1 MIAGIVL
8 AAGASLRFGAQK
20 MLAPLAGKP
29 LVRWTVEQV
38 CASRVDEVLVVV
50 GREADAVRAAL
61 AGLPVRFVDN
71 PRYGL
76 GMSTSVR
83 AGVLAL
89 SPRTEAVVV
98 VLGDQPSVTA
108 GIIDQLIDHRRTAGS
123 RITAPTYD
131 GVRGNP
137 VLFDASLLPDLLSIG
152 GDIGARAIIAR
163 HPQLVASVPF
173 AFPMPRDVD
182 EPDDLARLDIESPLG
197 RPKRRTPQGARE

>member
-61 AGLPVRFVDN
+61 VGLPVRFVDN

-89 SPRTEAVVV
+89 SPLTEAVII

-108 GIIDQLIDHRRTAGS
+108 GIIDQLIDHRRTAGG
-123 RITAPTYD
+123 RIIAPTYD

-163 HPQLVASVPF
+163 HPELVSSVPF

-182 EPDDLARLDIESPLG
+182 EPDDLARLDRESPLG
-197 RPKRRTPQGARE
+197 RPVRRTPQGARE